1 MRFTGEFNN
10 VCCRRI
16 WFSDSIFNSFS
27 CNLWYK
33 MKSIR
38 KGVSQESM
46 MFWSNHACRKYRHEN
61 RRKRA
66 CKTRSQ
72 KEIKNLCI
80 SLFMLLIF
88 DSASTAFFNLSSL
101 TLIVSAHFLSASS
114 ILFSREVTKA
124 LKTVYKFMSKKM
136 LQREF
141 ASYYLICA
149 LATHVH
155 IQVVLNL
162 QSLHLIFSIISK
174 KSLTCMG
181 VKYMRNVELTVMIIV
196 SSP

>member
-1 MRFTGEFNN
+1 
-10 VCCRRI
+10 
-16 WFSDSIFNSFS
+16 
-27 CNLWYK
+27 
-33 MKSIR
+33 
-38 KGVSQESM
+38 
-46 MFWSNHACRKYRHEN
+46 
-61 RRKRA
+61 
-66 CKTRSQ
+66 
-72 KEIKNLCI
+72 
-80 SLFMLLIF
+80 MLLIF